1 MEGDSISASDILNT
15 PTNMASAPPNHNDD
29 HANHSLPG
37 SVAESPDETPQS
49 NPRLPPIAKNSIRP
63 LQSVPTGSEEEAKGI
78 GWRLP
83 LETVETETDGKI
95 NDLLDML
102 ECPICLDTADKPPI
116 YQCPEGHL
124 LCEDCNSR
132 LSDCPQCGHALLN
145 SRNRTAEELAHRLQ
159 QLKGNRR
166 EMLIPSQHVH
176 ISVSEP
182 RKIRKGLFSHVAYQL
197 TTRIGHQDPPTTS
210 TFKVDRRY
218 SDILKL
224 YQKLQLEYQP
234 NGIIIPPPPEKK
246 RLATIAIK
254 MSTDADLNASVASE
268 VISKRCVAL
277 DRYMKR
283 MCKHPVIRKDPNF
296 RSFIQEHEVSKA
308 VLKSKSISEKF
319 SSWAGKI
326 LRIKSPFSVSEQ
338 DPWFQTKVAQ
348 LNTMSQQMKQLEKNL
363 SGMSDQKRKLGRT
376 VNDFQAGLSNM
387 SVGRT
392 SRDGNLNQ
400 VIKEVI
406 QCHKTMAQ
414 MQEEQSKADEI
425 IEQLAVDYQHLVKSA
440 KTTLQHRSRYQKD
453 MQKVQKGKNPLEEI
467 EKIQVSFDKISQTIR
482 RELEHFDFVLRDE
495 FEEVFRA
502 YNTRYWASLASGQ
515 DTRSRL
521 NTPSVPTHDQ
531 RGGVMANAPNV
542 DDIEQT
548 ET

>member
-1 MEGDSISASDILNT
+1 MDDSISASDILNT
-15 PTNMASAPPNHNDD
+15 PTNMASAPPNLDSQ
-29 HANHSLPG
+29 SLPG
-37 SVAESPDETPQS
+37 SVGESPSETPQN
-49 NPRLPPIAKNSIRP
+49 NPRLPPIPKNSVRP
-63 LQSVPTGSEEEAKGI
+63 LQYVPTGSEEEAKTV

-83 LETVETETDGKI
+83 VETAEAETDGKI

-166 EMLIPSQHVH
+166 EMLIPIQHVH

-182 RKIRKGLFSHVAYQL
+182 RKVRKGLFSHVAYQM

-224 YQKLQLEYQP
+224 YQKLQAEYQP

-254 MSTDADLNASVASE
+254 MSTDDDLNASVASE
-268 VISKRCVAL
+268 IISKRCVAL

-283 MCKHPVIRKDPNF
+283 MSKHPVIRKDPNF

-308 VLKSKSISEKF
+308 VLKNKSFGERL
-319 SSWAGKI
+319 SSFF
-326 LRIKSPFSVSEQ
+326 RVKSPFSVSEQ

-348 LNTMSQQMKQLEKNL
+348 LNTLSHQMKQLEKNL
-363 SGMSDQKRKLGRT
+363 KGMSEQKRKLGRT
-376 VNDFQAGLSNM
+376 VNDFQVGLSNM

-392 SRDGNLNQ
+392 TRDGNLTN

-406 QCHKTMAQ
+406 QCHKAMAK

-425 IEQLAVDYQHLVKSA
+425 IEQLAVDYQDLVKSA
-440 KTTLQHRSRYQKD
+440 KSTLKYRSRYQKD

-467 EKIQVSFDKISQTIR
+467 EKIQVGFDKISQTIR

-502 YNTRYWASLASGQ
+502 YNTRYWASLASGH

-521 NTPSVPTHDQ
+521 NTPSVPGNGETQ
-531 RGGVMANAPNV
+531 PRGPAIAPNV
-542 DDIEQT
+542 DDIERA
-548 ET
+548 EA

>member
-1 MEGDSISASDILNT
+1 
-15 PTNMASAPPNHNDD
+15 
-29 HANHSLPG
+29 
-37 SVAESPDETPQS
+37 
-49 NPRLPPIAKNSIRP
+49 
-63 LQSVPTGSEEEAKGI
+63 
-78 GWRLP
+78 
-83 LETVETETDGKI
+83 
-95 NDLLDML
+95 
-102 ECPICLDTADKPPI
+102 
-116 YQCPEGHL
+116 
-124 LCEDCNSR
+124 
-132 LSDCPQCGHALLN
+132 
-145 SRNRTAEELAHRLQ
+145 
-159 QLKGNRR
+159 
-166 EMLIPSQHVH
+166 MLIPIQHVH

-182 RKIRKGLFSHVAYQL
+182 RKVRKGLFSHVAYQM

-224 YQKLQLEYQP
+224 YQKLQAEYQP

-254 MSTDADLNASVASE
+254 MSTDDDLNASVASE
-268 VISKRCVAL
+268 IISKRCVAL

-283 MCKHPVIRKDPNF
+283 MSKHPVIRKDPNF

-308 VLKSKSISEKF
+308 VLKNKSFGERL
-319 SSWAGKI
+319 SSFF
-326 LRIKSPFSVSEQ
+326 RVKSPFSVSEQ

-348 LNTMSQQMKQLEKNL
+348 LNTLSHQMKQLEKNL
-363 SGMSDQKRKLGRT
+363 KGMSEQKRKLGRT
-376 VNDFQAGLSNM
+376 VNDFQVGLSNM

-392 SRDGNLNQ
+392 TRDGNLTN

-406 QCHKTMAQ
+406 QCHKAMAK

-425 IEQLAVDYQHLVKSA
+425 IEQLAVDYQDLVKSA
-440 KTTLQHRSRYQKD
+440 KSTLKYRSRYQKD

-467 EKIQVSFDKISQTIR
+467 EKIQVGFDKISQTIR

-502 YNTRYWASLASGQ
+502 YNTRYWASLASGH

-521 NTPSVPTHDQ
+521 NTPSVPGNGETQ
-531 RGGVMANAPNV
+531 PRGPAIAPNV
-542 DDIEQT
+542 DDIERA
-548 ET
+548 EA